1 MIEHSKV
8 QILEHPLVREKLSKL
23 RNVETSSS
31 EFRQTLEQL
40 SGLLA
45 IEASRDLTVSTGGVM
60 LKSPL
65 QVGYPEEKIQESVA
79 LFPILRA
86 GLGLIPG
93 FQAMFPV
100 DAKTYHIGLYRE
112 KSTFLP
118 VEYYNKLPG
127 VCATDVGFVLDPMIA
142 TAGTAIAAVSILK
155 DWGLKNIK
163 FCAVVASRT
172 GLDALVK
179 KHPDIEIFVCAVD
192 EVLDEGKYIV
202 PGLGDAGDR
211 IFGTKH

>member
-1 MIEHSKV
+1 
-8 QILEHPLVREKLSKL
+8 
-23 RNVETSSS
+23 
-31 EFRQTLEQL
+31 
-40 SGLLA
+40 
-45 IEASRDLTVSTGGVM
+45 M

-142 TAGTAIAAVSILK
+142 TAGEFLIMFIDVCVCMCMFIVCICMNCMCVRVLY
-155 DWGLKNIK
+155 
-163 FCAVVASRT
+163 
-172 GLDALVK
+172 
-179 KHPDIEIFVCAVD
+179 VCACARD
-192 EVLDEGKYIV
+192 TRHCDCGREYIERLGSEEYQVLRGC
-202 PGLGDAGDR
+202 GL
-211 IFGTKH
+211 